1 MRDDG
6 GRFWS
11 GFGWGVVA
19 TIGMSVL
26 MLLGRAT
33 GLAPM
38 PKPIPVALVARILG
52 GGVPKPA
59 LMALGALSHLAYGGF
74 WAGVLASATRRI
86 DLAKGLG
93 LGVALWLL
101 MQIVVLPFLGWGIF
115 GLALTPK
122 IAVATLVLH
131 VVYGSLLGVL
141 ADRATVPAAAGA

>member
-1 MRDDG
+1 MRSRA
-6 GRFWS
+6 GRFWT

-33 GLAPM
+33 GLTPM
-38 PKPIPVALVARILG
+38 PKPVPVALVARILG
-52 GGVPKPA
+52 GGPKPL
-59 LMALGALSHLAYGGF
+59 LMTLGALSHLAYGGF
-74 WAGVLASATRRI
+74 WGGVLASATRRI

-93 LGVALWLL
+93 LGIALWLL
-101 MQIVVLPFLGWGIF
+101 MQLVALPFLGWGAF

-131 VVYGSLLGVL
+131 LVYGGLLGVL
-141 ADRATVPAAAGA
+141 ADRPKVPATAGA